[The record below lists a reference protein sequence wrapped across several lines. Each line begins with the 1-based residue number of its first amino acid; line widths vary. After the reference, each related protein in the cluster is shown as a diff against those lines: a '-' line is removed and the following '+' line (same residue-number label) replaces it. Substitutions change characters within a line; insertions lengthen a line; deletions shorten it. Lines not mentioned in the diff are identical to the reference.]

1 MESSLHSAGLN
12 AQKKGGTIEE
22 VIEEKTVIRLYGGLD
37 FLFGVVVQLAFV
49 KWPRGQGCA
58 FCSLITIII
67 IIIIIIIES
76 F

>member
-37 FLFGVVVQLAFV
+37 FLFGVVV
-49 KWPRGQGCA
+49 
-58 FCSLITIII
+58 
-67 IIIIIIIES
+67 
-76 F
+76 